1 MFLKFWMIFAKS
13 LSFVYDEIFHIRN
26 WWNFCFL
33 HPKEVEMKKFAFR
46 QSLQKVINFNH
57 LFFTPNSLFS
67 KFSKRVFIVF
77 TNAGSAILANQIHTR
92 PPTSS
97 LIYTNSPSM
106 SRKVF
111 SILFLTFLIANELF
125 FKFVVVDENSNENP
139 FSEYFFITFFFYFF
153 FCKHKKIQ
161 IPRTTCRRKLSSV
174 RSFPRKIAKKKCK
187 PKSVFTFVSPA
198 EPKVIFF
205 LSFAAFVANYWL
217 NVHFVEFRTQ
227 GKIINFFADR
237 TEKLFSLQ
245 FCSFLFHQKCNAL
258 QIQLNFTSIYLSRY
272 PPWLVILFVANFYSF
287 VWFNEKLK

>member
-33 HPKEVEMKKFAFR
+33 HPKEVERKKFAFR

-153 FCKHKKIQ
+153 FVNTRKSKFLARRAGENFPPSAPFQEKL
-161 IPRTTCRRKLSSV
+161 RRKNVS
-174 RSFPRKIAKKKCK
+174 RK
-187 PKSVFTFVSPA
+187 VFS
-198 EPKVIFF
+198 
-205 LSFAAFVANYWL
+205 LSFRQRSQKWFFFYPL
-217 NVHFVEFRTQ
+217 PLLSQ
-227 GKIINFFADR
+227 IIDWMF
-237 TEKLFSLQ
+237 TL
-245 FCSFLFHQKCNAL
+245 
-258 QIQLNFTSIYLSRY
+258 LNFALK
-272 PPWLVILFVANFYSF
+272 
-287 VWFNEKLK
+287 EKS